1 MELVSVFDRSTNHS
15 RPKAR
20 QEFCWEDEALRDA
33 MRRAVIVAAI
43 LIAAHGAAAAFAS
56 IPLAFAPSAH
66 FRLRVTRGN
75 PRALSAQPSGTRRP
89 SLRAMTCP
97 TRTFATNNARPH
109 APLACGNAPRRRRSV
124 ECSMAMME
132 GRQGVNVDPER
143 RAALQLCGLYG
154 IALVGEPQLALA
166 VGTPAAG
173 APGGTF
179 AENIAVSTALVQS
192 LPPLAVG
199 VKRLFLCRH
208 GQTELNR
215 LGKMQGARVDPELNE
230 LGTNSQMYRYRVS
243 LQSRYTIHSAF
254 T

>member
-1 MELVSVFDRSTNHS
+1 M
-15 RPKAR
+15 
-20 QEFCWEDEALRDA
+20 
-33 MRRAVIVAAI
+33 MRGVMCVGI
-43 LIAAHGAAAAFAS
+43 LIAAHAAAAAFAPM
-56 IPLAFAPSAH
+56 PLVFPPSAH
-66 FRLRVTRGN
+66 FRLRVTRGTA
-75 PRALSAQPSGTRRP
+75 ALSSKLSGRRQT

-97 TRTFATNNARPH
+97 TRTVATNNALPLVL
-109 APLACGNAPRRRRSV
+109 LACGNAPRRRRSV
-124 ECSMAMME
+124 EGSLAMIE
-132 GRQGVNVDPER
+132 GRQGGNVDPGR

-173 APGGTF
+173 APRGTF
-179 AENIAVSTALVQS
+179 AENVAVSTALVQS

-243 LQSRYTIHSAF
+243 LHNKYTILGTDFRKNCQGFFKHNV
-254 T
+254 

>member
-1 MELVSVFDRSTNHS
+1 MVAGIL
-15 RPKAR
+15 
-20 QEFCWEDEALRDA
+20 
-33 MRRAVIVAAI
+33 VAAN
-43 LIAAHGAAAAFAS
+43 AAAAAFAPM
-56 IPLAFAPSAH
+56 PLVFPHSAH
-66 FRLRVTRGN
+66 FRLRVTRGTT
-75 PRALSAQPSGTRRP
+75 RALSAQPSGRRQP
-89 SLRAMTCP
+89 SRRAMMCP
-97 TRTFATNNARPH
+97 TRTVATNNACPH
-109 APLACGNAPRRRRSV
+109 VPLACGNAPRRRRSV
-124 ECSMAMME
+124 ECSLAMIE
-132 GRQGVNVDPER
+132 GRQGGNIDPGR

-215 LGKMQGARVDPELNE
+215 LGKMQGARVDPELNA

-243 LQSRYTIHSAF
+243 LRSKYTILGH
-254 T
+254 